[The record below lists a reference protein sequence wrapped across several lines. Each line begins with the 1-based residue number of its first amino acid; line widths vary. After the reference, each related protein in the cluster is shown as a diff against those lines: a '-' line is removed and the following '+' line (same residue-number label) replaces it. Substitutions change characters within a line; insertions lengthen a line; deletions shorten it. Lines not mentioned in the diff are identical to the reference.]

1 MSSANH
7 RRNFSASHGTSPC
20 GDRISKNRYRHS
32 RGLGKHDSS
41 IMNLRDRLQLVRHSS
56 LNVSTEP
63 SNYAVPSGADEFH
76 ECRSPTSAENEV
88 VLNLHVMESEM
99 GLRPAGHARRLS
111 QSSSSHTSTHGTPLE
126 DLSEE
131 TDNSPLTVDDNG
143 QLRYFGYSSY
153 MRMVSVLPQANAKS
167 LQSQRAPLS
176 PGDNSIDIDGET
188 MADSPQAQ
196 AHLIELF
203 FKYQNA
209 AIPILDEETF
219 RQGYA
224 LGERSDYFSRFLLY
238 SLLLRSLNFD
248 DDLVHRETLATI
260 YTRRAKAE
268 LLFEMEN
275 PTLSTIPGLCLF
287 GYYLAGLGSDRACWL
302 YPGIAYRL
310 VFDFGLHED
319 CKNLVAAG
327 RLTEVDQRVRQTT
340 LYGCY
345 VLDKQ
350 VFSSAISFQGRPT
363 AIRLDDLNMTQ
374 LSTQTLGTSKQLVA
388 TWVELASLL
397 NEVLSVINGP
407 PERIYQDS
415 SVSRLSEVSRK
426 LLAWFLNLPPEL
438 QLDANLSISPS
449 ICALHLQFLSTTIL
463 LNRPFATYIFNH
475 GPKLAPQRR
484 CLEGQT
490 TKISQQICT
499 ANAIRVSKLLL
510 AYRQHHGASKIFS
523 TINPTCLSAAV
534 ALISDIVSAELD
546 EDKEAEREWLS
557 AIMETLDAIIP
568 WYPVAERSRNTLA
581 AIMSTC
587 GLSDIVKQLAVKSRN
602 VPAAMLSSHDP
613 TDASGAG
620 FNTDGDFAFD
630 FEFPFNSVYDIHNI
644 SLTGFYAQPS
654 QMGFGNWETEDP
666 LYGLNL

>member
-1 MSSANH
+1 MSSAH
-7 RRNFSASHGTSPC
+7 GPRRKLSTASHGSSPF
-20 GDRISKNRYRHS
+20 GDRISKNRYRHNS
-32 RGLGKHDSS
+32 HELGRHDSG
-41 IMNLRDRLQLVRHSS
+41 IMNLRDRLQFVRHSS
-56 LNVSTEP
+56 LSLPTE
-63 SNYAVPSGADEFH
+63 SSHHVVPSSADAFH
-76 ECRSPTSAENEV
+76 EGQSPASVESEV
-88 VLNLHVMESEM
+88 VLNLHIMESEM
-99 GLRPAGHARRLS
+99 GLRPAGHSRRLS
-111 QSSSSHTSTHGTPLE
+111 QSSSRHSSTHGTPSNPLE
-126 DLSEE
+126 DPLEE

-153 MRMVSVLPQANAKS
+153 MRMVSVLPQAKAKS
-167 LQSQRAPLS
+167 PQKQRDPFS
-176 PGDNSIDIDGET
+176 PADNSIDIDGEA
-188 MADSPQAQ
+188 MADSPQTQ
-196 AHLIELF
+196 THLIELF

-209 AIPILDEETF
+209 AIPILDEEAF
-219 RQGYA
+219 RQGYSS
-224 LGERSDYFSRFLLY
+224 GERSDYFSQFLLY

-302 YPGIAYRL
+302 YPAYRL

-327 RLTEVDQRVRQTT
+327 LLTEVDQRVRQTT

-345 VLDKQ
+345 
-350 VFSSAISFQGRPT
+350 GRPT
-363 AIRLDDLNMTQ
+363 AIRLDDLNMTRISAKG
-374 LSTQTLGTSKQLVA
+374 LSTSNQLVA

-397 NEVLSVINGP
+397 NDVLSVINGP
-407 PERIYQDS
+407 PEGIYQDS
-415 SVSRLSEVSRK
+415 SVSKLSDVSRK
-426 LLAWFLNLPPEL
+426 LLAWFLNLAPEL
-438 QLDANLSISPS
+438 QWDASRSISPS
-449 ICALHLQFLSTTIL
+449 VCALHLQFLSTTIL
-463 LNRPFATYIFNH
+463 LNRPFATYIFDR
-475 GPKLAPQRR
+475 GPKSAPRRR

-490 TKISQQICT
+490 TKVSQQICT

-534 ALISDIVSAELD
+534 ALISDIVSAESD
-546 EDKEAEREWLS
+546 EDKEAEKKWLS

-581 AIMSTC
+581 AIMNTC
-587 GLSDIVKQLAVKSRN
+587 GLSDIVKQLATKSRN
-602 VPAAMLSSHDP
+602 VPVAMLPSHP
-613 TDASGAG
+613 TDPSG
-620 FNTDGDFAFD
+620 TDWDTNADFPFD
-630 FEFPFNSVYDIHNI
+630 LEFPFDSVYDIHNI

-654 QMGFGNWETEDP
+654 QMNFGNWENEDP

>member
-1 MSSANH
+1 MSSTNH
-7 RRNFSASHGTSPC
+7 RRKLSTASHGTSPC
-20 GDRISKNRYRHS
+20 GDRISKNRYRNS
-32 RGLGKHDSS
+32 RGLDKHDTS

-56 LNVSTEP
+56 LSVSTES
-63 SNYAVPSGADEFH
+63 SNYAVPSDADTFH

-111 QSSSSHTSTHGTPLE
+111 HSSSSHTSTHGTPLE

-167 LQSQRAPLS
+167 LQRQRAPLS

-188 MADSPQAQ
+188 MADSPRAQ

-327 RLTEVDQRVRQTT
+327 RLTEVDQR
-340 LYGCY
+340 
-345 VLDKQ
+345 
-350 VFSSAISFQGRPT
+350 GRPT

-415 SVSRLSEVSRK
+415 SVSRLSEASRK

-449 ICALHLQFLSTTIL
+449 VCALHLQFLSTTIL
-463 LNRPFATYIFNH
+463 LNRPFATYIFDH
-475 GPKLAPQRR
+475 GPKLVPQRR

-557 AIMETLDAIIP
+557 TIMETLDAIIP

-581 AIMSTC
+581 AIMNTC
-587 GLSDIVKQLAVKSRN
+587 GLSDIVKQLAAKSRN
-602 VPAAMLSSHDP
+602 VPAVMLSNHDP
-613 TDASGAG
+613 RDTSGAG
-620 FNTDGDFAFD
+620 INTDGDFAFD

-654 QMGFGNWETEDP
+654 QMGFGNWDTEDP
-666 LYGLNL
+666 LYGLKL

>member
-1 MSSANH
+1 
-7 RRNFSASHGTSPC
+7 
-20 GDRISKNRYRHS
+20 
-32 RGLGKHDSS
+32 
-41 IMNLRDRLQLVRHSS
+41 MNLRDRLKSVRYSS
-56 LNVSTEP
+56 LSLPAE
-63 SNYAVPSGADEFH
+63 SNHHAVPSTPDAFH
-76 ECRSPTSAENEV
+76 ECQSPESVESEV
-88 VLNLHVMESEM
+88 ILNLHIMESEM

-111 QSSSSHTSTHGTPLE
+111 QSSSRHSSAHGTPSNDVE
-126 DLSEE
+126 DPLEE

-153 MRMVSVLPQANAKS
+153 MRMVSVLPQAKAKS
-167 LQSQRAPLS
+167 PQRQRGPFS
-176 PGDNSIDIDGET
+176 PGDNSIDIDGEA
-188 MADSPQAQ
+188 MADSPETQT
-196 AHLIELF
+196 HLIGLF

-219 RQGYA
+219 RQGYS
-224 LGERSDYFSRFLLY
+224 LGERSDYFSWFLLY

-302 YPGIAYRL
+302 YPAYRL

-327 RLTEVDQRVRQTT
+327 LLTEVDQRVRQTT

-350 VFSSAISFQGRPT
+350 VSSHDMPAYSFQGRPT
-363 AIRLDDLNMTQ
+363 AIRLDDLNMTR
-374 LSTQTLGTSKQLVA
+374 LSAQSLGTSNQLVA

-397 NEVLSVINGP
+397 NDVLSVINGP
-407 PERIYQDS
+407 PEKIYEDL
-415 SVSRLSEVSRK
+415 SVKRLSQVSRK
-426 LLAWFLNLPPEL
+426 LLAWFLNLAPEL
-438 QLDANLSISPS
+438 QWDATRSISPS
-449 ICALHLQFLSTTIL
+449 VCALHLQFLSTTIL
-463 LNRPFATYIFNH
+463 LNRPFATYIFNR
-475 GPKLAPQRR
+475 GPKSAPRRR

-510 AYRQHHGASKIFS
+510 TYRQHHGASKIFS

-534 ALISDIVSAELD
+534 ALISDIVSAIPD
-546 EDKEAEREWLS
+546 EDKEAERKWLS

-581 AIMSTC
+581 AIMNTC

-602 VPAAMLSSHDP
+602 IPVAMLPSHGP
-613 TDASGAG
+613 TDASGTG
-620 FNTDGDFAFD
+620 WNTDVDFAFD
-630 FEFPFNSVYDIHNI
+630 LEFPFDSVYDVHNI

-654 QMGFGNWETEDP
+654 QMNFGNWGTEDP

>member
-1 MSSANH
+1 
-7 RRNFSASHGTSPC
+7 
-20 GDRISKNRYRHS
+20 
-32 RGLGKHDSS
+32 
-41 IMNLRDRLQLVRHSS
+41 
-56 LNVSTEP
+56 
-63 SNYAVPSGADEFH
+63 
-76 ECRSPTSAENEV
+76 
-88 VLNLHVMESEM
+88 MESEM
-99 GLRPAGHARRLS
+99 GLRPAGHVRRLS
-111 QSSSSHTSTHGTPLE
+111 QSSSRHSSTRGTPSNQLE
-126 DLSEE
+126 DPLEE

-153 MRMVSVLPQANAKS
+153 MRMVSVLPQAKAKS
-167 LQSQRAPLS
+167 PQKQRDPFS
-176 PGDNSIDIDGET
+176 PGDNSIDIDGEA
-188 MADSPQAQ
+188 MADSPQTQ
-196 AHLIELF
+196 SHLIGLF

-209 AIPILDEETF
+209 AIPILDEEAF
-219 RQGYA
+219 RQGYSS
-224 LGERSDYFSRFLLY
+224 GERSDYFSRFLLY

-275 PTLSTIPGLCLF
+275 PTLSTIPG
-287 GYYLAGLGSDRACWL
+287 
-302 YPGIAYRL
+302 IAYRL

-327 RLTEVDQRVRQTT
+327 LLTEVDQRVRQTT

-350 VFSSAISFQGRPT
+350 GRPT
-363 AIRLDDLNMTQ
+363 AIRLDDLNMTRISAKG
-374 LSTQTLGTSKQLVA
+374 LSTSNQLVA

-397 NEVLSVINGP
+397 NDVLSVINGP

-415 SVSRLSEVSRK
+415 SVSKLSDVSRK
-426 LLAWFLNLPPEL
+426 LLAWFLNLAPEL
-438 QLDANLSISPS
+438 QWDANRSISPS
-449 ICALHLQFLSTTIL
+449 VCALHLQFLSTTIL
-463 LNRPFATYIFNH
+463 LNRPFATYIFNR
-475 GPKLAPQRR
+475 GPKSAPRRR

-490 TKISQQICT
+490 TKVSQQICT

-534 ALISDIVSAELD
+534 ALISDIVSAGSD
-546 EDKEAEREWLS
+546 EDKEAEKTWLS

-581 AIMSTC
+581 AIMNTC
-587 GLSDIVKQLAVKSRN
+587 GLSDIVKQLATKSRN
-602 VPAAMLSSHDP
+602 VPVAMLPSHP
-613 TDASGAG
+613 TDPSGTDW
-620 FNTDGDFAFD
+620 NTDADFAFD
-630 FEFPFNSVYDIHNI
+630 LEFPFDSVYDVHNI

-654 QMGFGNWETEDP
+654 QMNFGNWETEDP